1 MDQDISALKN
11 QLLQLVQLRDGGTLT
26 PEQYQESKAQIE
38 RKILDRVLSA
48 DDAQQVLPAAVVS
61 TSAPDA
67 PAPSAPAQRRPPFR
81 LMAGL
86 AAVIVVVA
94 TIGYILTRTA
104 EPVTNAGDEAGAP
117 DAAAAVTA
125 PHATNSEQMGA
136 MMDKLAARLK
146 DNPGDAAG
154 WAMLARSYG
163 VLGRSTE
170 AVEAYAK
177 ALDLSKT
184 DSGLMVDYA
193 DALAVKNNRVL
204 AGEPMKLINRALKID
219 PRNVKALAM
228 AGTDAFDRKD
238 YRGAVKLWERVVEFG
253 GADNLFVQQIQGAL
267 AEARKLAGLPASARP
282 ASSSAAAVAVPGGVA
297 PADAAPTSA
306 PNGSIQGTVT
316 LAAALSR
323 EAKPED
329 TVFIF
334 ARAAEGSRM
343 PLAILRKQVK
353 DLPIAFN
360 LDDSM
365 SMSPAANLSK
375 AGRVTVGARISK
387 SGNAIPEKGDLAGQS
402 APVTVGAK
410 GLKIEIKDIV
420 KQ

>member
-1 MDQDISALKN
+1 MDQDISVLKN
-11 QLLQLVQLRDGGTLT
+11 QLLQLAQLRDAGALT
-26 PEQYQESKAQIE
+26 PEQYEESKTQIE
-38 RKILDRVLSA
+38 RKIVDRVLSA
-48 DDAQQVLPAAVVS
+48 DVAPVVPQTAVVS
-61 TSAPDA
+61 IASPDA
-67 PAPSAPAQRRPPFR
+67 QAQALPAQRRPPVR

-86 AAVIVVVA
+86 AAVILVVA

-104 EPVTNAGDEAGAP
+104 EPVTSAGEEASAP
-117 DAAAAVTA
+117 EAAATGAA
-125 PHATNSEQMGA
+125 PHATNSEQMSA

-170 AVEAYAK
+170 AVAAYAK
-177 ALDLSKT
+177 ALDLSKN

-238 YRGAVKLWERVVEFG
+238 YRGATKLWEQVVEFG
-253 GADNLFVQQIQGAL
+253 GADNLFAQQIQGAL
-267 AEARKLAGLPASARP
+267 AEARKLAGLPASAAP
-282 ASSSAAAVAVPGGVA
+282 ASLSAAAVALGAAA
-297 PADAAPTSA
+297 PASAATPSL

-316 LAAALSR
+316 LAAALTR
-323 EAKPED
+323 EAKPGD

-353 DLPIAFN
+353 DLPISFN

-365 SMSPAANLSK
+365 AMSPAANLSK

>member
-1 MDQDISALKN
+1 MDQDITVLKN
-11 QLLQLVQLRDGGTLT
+11 QLLQLAQLRDAGALT
-26 PEQYQESKAQIE
+26 PEQYEESKTQIE
-38 RKILDRVLSA
+38 RKILERVLRVDEA
-48 DDAQQVLPAAVVS
+48 PVVPQEEVVS
-61 TSAPDA
+61 IASPDTQA
-67 PAPSAPAQRRPPFR
+67 PAAPAQRRPPIR

-86 AAVIVVVA
+86 AAVILVVA

-104 EPVTNAGDEAGAP
+104 EPVASAGEGASAP
-117 DAAAAVTA
+117 EAAAAVTA

-146 DNPGDAAG
+146 DNPGDATG

-163 VLGRSTE
+163 VLGRTTE

-177 ALDLSKT
+177 ALDLSKN

-238 YRGAVKLWERVVEFG
+238 YRGAVKLWEQVVEFG

-267 AEARKLAGLPASARP
+267 AEARKLAGLPASAAP
-282 ASSSAAAVAVPGGVA
+282 ASASAAAVAPGAVA
-297 PADAAPTSA
+297 PAVAATASA
-306 PNGSIQGTVT
+306 PSGSIQGTVT

-323 EAKPED
+323 EVKPED

-365 SMSPAANLSK
+365 AMSPASNLSK

-402 APVTVGAK
+402 ASVTVGAK

-420 KQ
+420 TQ

>member
-1 MDQDISALKN
+1 MS
-11 QLLQLVQLRDGGTLT
+11 
-26 PEQYQESKAQIE
+26 
-38 RKILDRVLSA
+38 
-48 DDAQQVLPAAVVS
+48 
-61 TSAPDA
+61 
-67 PAPSAPAQRRPPFR
+67 
-81 LMAGL
+81 
-86 AAVIVVVA
+86 
-94 TIGYILTRTA
+94 
-104 EPVTNAGDEAGAP
+104 
-117 DAAAAVTA
+117 
-125 PHATNSEQMGA
+125 A

-170 AVEAYAK
+170 AVAAYAK
-177 ALDLSKT
+177 ALDLSKN

-238 YRGAVKLWERVVEFG
+238 YRGATKLWEQVVEFG
-253 GADNLFVQQIQGAL
+253 GADNLFAQQIQGAL
-267 AEARKLAGLPASARP
+267 AEARKLAGLPASAAP
-282 ASSSAAAVAVPGGVA
+282 ASSSAAAVALGAVA
-297 PADAAPTSA
+297 PASAATPSL

-316 LAAALSR
+316 LAAALTR

-353 DLPIAFN
+353 DLPISFN

-365 SMSPAANLSK
+365 AMSPAANLSK